1 MYITTPLSPRNP
13 QIPMEALWDFDNI
26 LASKN
31 LTPFYDPSA
40 TLTRQMNSVPANV
53 YQVWRPEHL
62 RIQLER
68 FITEF
73 QPVINLPTYRP
84 LYRHYEIPKKN
95 GKMRP
100 IDEPLPQLRAAQDKL
115 VEIIKLCCPA
125 THHAAAYAYVE
136 KRETLDAVK
145 KHQKNESNWFAK
157 FDFTNFFG
165 STTPH
170 FVMEMLSQIYPFAW
184 VCQQDGG
191 RELLE
196 SALSVCYLNGGLPQG
211 SPISPLLTNIMMI
224 PIDHKLMN
232 ALLDFDRHNFVYT
245 RYADDIQVSCKY
257 TFNVKAIENLI
268 TKTLREFHAPFML
281 NKEKTHYG
289 SRAGRNWM
297 LGIMLNADNQTTVGY
312 KEKKYLKAAI
322 TNYIADKK
330 SPVRK
335 WELNDIQQL
344 AGRIS
349 YYRHIE
355 KQYFDQVVQ
364 HLGEKFNIDIDA
376 SIKADI
382 KAMTA

>member
-1 MYITTPLSPRNP
+1 MYITTPLSPRYP
-13 QIPMEALWDFDNI
+13 QLPIDILWDFDNTYDNHSFDPI
-26 LASKN
+26 C
-31 LTPFYDPSA
+31 DPSA
-40 TLTRQMNSVPANV
+40 TITRIFDRVPMNI
-53 YQVWRPEHL
+53 YQIWRPERLHQKL
-62 RIQLER
+62 TAFVNEYKA
-68 FITEF
+68 
-73 QPVINLPTYRP
+73 VINLRDYRP

-115 VEIIKLCCPA
+115 VEIIKECCPA
-125 THHAAAYAYVE
+125 THHTAAYAYVE

-145 KHQKNESNWFAK
+145 KHQQNDSKWFSK

-165 STTPH
+165 STTPA
-170 FVMEMLSQIYPFAW
+170 FVSSMLSQIYPFAW
-184 VCQQDGG
+184 VYQNGG
-191 RELLE
+191 KEIVE

-211 SPISPLLTNIMMI
+211 SPISPMLTNIMMI
-224 PIDHKLMN
+224 PFDHKLTN
-232 ALLDFDRHNFVYT
+232 TLHDYDRRNFVYT
-245 RYADDIQVSCKY
+245 RYADDIQISCKY
-257 TFNVKAIENLI
+257 DFDVKRIEKLI
-268 TKTLREFHAPFML
+268 ESTLRSFYAPFAL
-281 NKEKTHYG
+281 NREKTHYG

-312 KEKKYLKAAI
+312 KEKKYFKAAV

-335 WELNDIQQL
+335 WELSEIQQL